1 MLIIPQDLLDEIH
14 LHLEKTY
21 PEEGVGFLFGVD
33 EEPREVREIF
43 IVPNV
48 REKEARHHRYDV
60 APQDIMDADERA
72 EKMELSII
80 GVFHSHPDH
89 PDKPSE
95 FDRQRAHPFF
105 SYLIT
110 SLRGGKNISTRSWRL
125 LEDRTA
131 FVEEK
136 LKIVV

>member
-33 EEPREVREIF
+33 EMPREVREIF
-43 IVPNV
+43 VVPNA
-48 REKEARHHRYDV
+48 REKEERHHRYDV
-60 APQDIMDADERA
+60 APQDIMEADERA
-72 EKMELSII
+72 EKKGLSII
-80 GVFHSHPDH
+80 GVFHSHPNH

-95 FDRQRAHPFF
+95 FDRERAHPFF

-110 SLRGGKNISTRSWRL
+110 SVRDRKNTSTRSWRP
-125 LEDRTA
+125 
-131 FVEEK
+131 
-136 LKIVV
+136 